1 MEQQKVL
8 WIIFSVTLFLVVVV
22 VVGFVW
28 FLPSESGQATETTEA
43 TADNESSS
51 KTFDPIVWVRGGEKV
66 PGVSEEAK
74 NGEVTGEQEGDLLL
88 VYGETRNQTTEA
100 EGAGPSEKG
109 LCNAGAVSDCIV
121 VIFFCTCCY
130 FSLIVTV
137 GIRL

>member
-74 NGEVTGEQEGDLLL
+74 NGEVTGEQEGDLPSDR
-88 VYGETRNQTTEA
+88 VYF
-100 EGAGPSEKG
+100 GAG
-109 LCNAGAVSDCIV
+109 CCAAG
-121 VIFFCTCCY
+121 F
-130 FSLIVTV
+130 
-137 GIRL
+137 